1 MTERCKIMRKTI
13 LDDGFHSYLVEGAS
27 FVGAAGIPAL
37 MNLSNTQI
45 PKGLIPFEKAKKTS
59 NKRQYV
65 HFYMHDKFFADVLT
79 STTKYV
85 DLLKEFDGVISPDC
99 TMLIGQSP
107 CLQQTNTY
115 FNRAV
120 GYYLQ
125 KQGIP
130 VIPNIRWSDESSF
143 EYCFL
148 GVPKN
153 SIVSVSTHGCIR
165 SNKQKEIFKQG
176 LTEMIKRLE
185 PTDVLVHG
193 YMPDVVFKDLEDK
206 TNFHRYPSLFEQTH
220 PKEECA

>member
-1 MTERCKIMRKTI
+1 MQKTKY
-13 LDDGFHSYLVEGAS
+13 DYGFHSYLVN
-27 FVGAAGIPAL
+27 GAAIVGEPGIPLL
-37 MNLSNTQI
+37 MDLKNAQI
-45 PKGLIPFEKAKKTS
+45 PRDIVPFEKAKSQTD
-59 NKRQYV
+59 KRKYV
-65 HFYMHDKFFADVLT
+65 HFYMHDKDFSDVLT
-79 STTKYV
+79 STTKYL
-85 DLLKEFDGVISPDC
+85 DLLKQFDGVISPDC

-176 LTEMIKRLE
+176 LNEMIKTLN

-193 YMPDVVFKDLEDK
+193 YMPDAVFKNLEDK

>member
-1 MTERCKIMRKTI
+1 MRKTI
-13 LDDGFHSYLVEGAS
+13 LDDGFHNYLVEGAS
-27 FVGAAGIPAL
+27 FVGSPGIPSL
-37 MNLSNTQI
+37 MNLKNVQI
-45 PKGLIPFEKAKKTS
+45 PKGLIPFEKAKLTT

-65 HFYMHDKFFADVLT
+65 HFYMHDRFFADILT
-79 STTKYV
+79 STKKYV
-85 DLLKEFDGVISPDC
+85 DLLKGFDGVITPDC

-107 CLQQTNTY
+107 CLLQTNTY
-115 FNRAV
+115 FNRAI

-130 VIPNIRWSDESSF
+130 VIPNIRWSDENSF

-148 GVPKN
+148 GVPQK

-165 SNKQKEIFKQG
+165 ANKQKELFKLG
-176 LTEMIKRLE
+176 LSEMIKVLE

-193 YMPDVVFKDLEDK
+193 HMPEAVFNDFQTK

-220 PKEECA
+220 PKKECE